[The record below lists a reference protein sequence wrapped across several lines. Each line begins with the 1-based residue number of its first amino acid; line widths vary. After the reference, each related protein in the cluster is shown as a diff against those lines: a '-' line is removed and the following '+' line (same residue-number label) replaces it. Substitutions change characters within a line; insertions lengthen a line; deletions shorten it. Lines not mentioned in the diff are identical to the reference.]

1 MVRKFLF
8 NFLKFALFLSIG
20 VTLLWVITKDL
31 TDQDKAD
38 MANSFRNANYWWVAL
53 SVFIGV
59 ISHILRALRW
69 QMMLKPLG
77 HEPRLLTTFFSVMVA
92 YLANLAVPR
101 LGEVTRCGIM
111 QRYEKVPFDKAV
123 GTIVVER
130 GIDLIS
136 LGIVTLLAL
145 SLQFT
150 LIRDFFRDKVIL
162 PLSSKMDVSFGTLI
176 WVLAIILVLFF
187 IARWAR
193 KRWQHTDFYL
203 RLRLLL
209 MNVRDGVTSIRH
221 LKNFPLFLF
230 YSVMIWVCYYAM
242 IHVCFFA
249 IPETSNYGVR
259 EGLAIL
265 VFGTL
270 GIISTPGGIGA
281 YQFIVTELLNNV
293 YQLARPVAYAFSWI
307 VWVGQTLMVISFGL
321 LSLLLLP
328 ILSGKNLQDEQEG
341 IRGK

>member
-1 MVRKFLF
+1 
-8 NFLKFALFLSIG
+8 
-20 VTLLWVITKDL
+20 
-31 TDQDKAD
+31 
-38 MANSFRNANYWWVAL
+38 
-53 SVFIGV
+53 
-59 ISHILRALRW
+59 
-69 QMMLKPLG
+69 MMLKPLG
-77 HEPRLLTTFFSVMVA
+77 HEPSLLTTFFAVMVA

-136 LGIVTLLAL
+136 LGIVTLMAL
-145 SLQFT
+145 SMQFT
-150 LIRDFFRDKVIL
+150 LIRDFFNDKVLVPLGGKLHFSAWSIL
-162 PLSSKMDVSFGTLI
+162 WI
-176 WVLAIILVLFF
+176 VLVLVFLFF
-187 IARWAR
+187 IGKWAV
-193 KRWQHTDFYL
+193 KRWQHTEFYL
-203 RLRLLL
+203 RLKLLI

-221 LKNFPLFLF
+221 LHHFPLFIF
-230 YSVMIWVCYYAM
+230 YSIMIWVCYYAM

-249 IPETSNYGVR
+249 LPETSGYGVR

-293 YQLARPVAYAFSWI
+293 YLLARPVAYAFSWI
-307 VWVGQTLMVISFGL
+307 VWVGQTIMIISFGL

-328 ILSGKNLQDEQEG
+328 IMSGKEKE
-341 IRGK
+341 